1 MRHSRLASLNFM
13 ALCCVLGLFT
23 KKLIN
28 PLANVI
34 TESLHIPGG
43 ISTGFSIMF
52 LVVAVEVVRGKTPYS
67 GQRPVNQACC
77 GKQNGARKNS
87 WRYCGTLM
95 GVVQGF
101 LALCLGRIGSMG
113 FLAPLGYLMPGA
125 AIDLVYGISDRFG
138 FDRTERMVFAN
149 ALAAVM
155 ASVTANVI
163 VFRLWGPVLLLYLC
177 VSATSGTIYGFLGA
191 LVAGK
196 LKRAGL
202 GG

>member
-1 MRHSRLASLNFM
+1 MRQSRLSSLNFM

-34 TESLHIPGG
+34 TDSLHIPGG
-43 ISTGFSIMF
+43 ISAGFSIMF
-52 LVVAVEVVRGKTPYS
+52 LVVAAEVVRG
-67 GQRPVNQACC
+67 GRQ
-77 GKQNGARKNS
+77 KNDMWKHS
-87 WRYCGTLM
+87 GTLM

-113 FLAPLGYLMPGA
+113 ILAPLGYLVPGMS
-125 AIDLVYGISDRFG
+125 IDLVYGLSDRFG
-138 FDRTERMVFAN
+138 FARTERMVFAN

-155 ASVTANVI
+155 ASVTANMI

-177 VSATSGTIYGFLGA
+177 VSAVSGTIYGFVGA
-191 LVAGK
+191 AVAGR
-196 LKRAGL
+196 LKKIVGNE
-202 GG
+202 